1 VDAAPVVVARGC
13 DAIAASIRELAD
25 QNSVPVLQY
34 PDLARA
40 VYFTSRAGE
49 IVNEGLFM
57 AVATVL
63 AFVFR
68 VENKMATE
76 MDRPFI
82 TVPEDMRFDA
92 NGQKQ

>member
-1 VDAAPVVVARGC
+1 MTISPAR
-13 DAIAASIRELAD
+13 DI
-25 QNSVPVLQY
+25 
-34 PDLARA
+34 
-40 VYFTSRAGE
+40 YFTSRAGE
-49 IVNEGLFM
+49 IVNEGLYM

-82 TVPEDMRFDA
+82 TVPEDLRFDPD
-92 NGQKQ
+92 GKKL